1 MLLQVNLTRTDLIY
15 TVCLSTR
22 STRFVYDTRRT
33 QIITRN
39 INVGDRQGYK
49 VVRGAWRLRVQHFR
63 KLVAVPGGVVEL

>member
-33 QIITRN
+33 QIITRT

-49 VVRGAWRLRVQHFR
+49 VVRGA
-63 KLVAVPGGVVEL
+63 